1 MDKNKR
7 LPIIIGIW
15 VFFLITLAD
24 VTAQWQYTT
33 PSPWESEAWKNVRS
47 KYDAASGWDDLQIY
61 WAPPGY
67 STHSGNYPEN
77 TVGIF
82 VHKQEF
88 RNIRKAYVYYFSY
101 SSTMDQWRLVQNKPT
116 EIHLLAYT
124 NDNNYGTTMEDYN
137 RYGAPF
143 NSRKNNNNGFLTIV
157 SNYRRSNGSVKTIT
171 YQSVLEIDG
180 HHFVR
185 KLQ

>member
-1 MDKNKR
+1 MKKI
-7 LPIIIGIW
+7 PIIFVL
-15 VFFLITLAD
+15 VFITLANIA
-24 VTAQWQYTT
+24 AQWEYTT
-33 PSPWESEAWKNVRS
+33 PSPWDSGACKSVRS
-47 KYDAASGWDDLQIY
+47 KYDAASGWDDLHIF

-67 STHSGNYPEN
+67 STSSGAYPEN
-77 TVGIF
+77 TIGIF
-82 VHKQEF
+82 VNRQEF
-88 RNIRKAYVYYFSY
+88 KDIRKAYAYYFSY
-101 SSTMDQWRLVQNKPT
+101 SSTISKWRLVQNRPT

-137 RYGAPF
+137 SYGAPF
-143 NSRKNNNNGFLTIV
+143 NSRKNNSDGLLTIV

-185 KLQ
+185 KLM